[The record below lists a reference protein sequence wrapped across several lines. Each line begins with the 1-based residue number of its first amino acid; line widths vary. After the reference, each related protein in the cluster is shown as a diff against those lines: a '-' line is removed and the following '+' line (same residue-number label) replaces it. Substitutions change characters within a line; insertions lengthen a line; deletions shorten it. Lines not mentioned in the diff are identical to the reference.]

1 VSAARR
7 IGLRLRVSRRLPG
20 GAGVHGRDRD
30 RDHAGPRLVLAL
42 LLGLAAVA
50 PALAH
55 DGKEHVTPGA
65 PAAGTASSAGTASPA
80 ASATSTAQ
88 SITSSAT
95 SSITSSTPSSTP
107 SSTAA
112 LARPQRLADG
122 ALLLPKASQRLVG
135 VRTTPVERGT
145 VSRAIEL
152 PGRVAVD
159 PDAAGRVQSTVA
171 GRLEPG
177 PRGLP
182 SIGQAVVRGQV
193 LATVRPSVDPV
204 ARAGQ
209 AALLAELE
217 AARSLAAARAA
228 RLSGLSDTVPRKD
241 IEAAASELASLEGR
255 LRAVKAGV
263 AATEPLRAP
272 VSGVVA
278 RAEAVAGQV
287 VDARELLFEIIDPTR
302 LRIEATGFD
311 LAIAAHIAD
320 ASIAVGGRAVPL
332 AFVGA
337 GRVLREQAVPLVF
350 RAKGASLGSLAI
362 GQPVAV
368 TVRLDDAA
376 PGVPVPASAL
386 VRSAA
391 NEPMVWIKTQ
401 PERFEPRRVRTEP
414 LDATRVRVVQGLTGG
429 ERVVTEG
436 AALLG
441 QFR

>member
-1 VSAARR
+1 MSAARR
-7 IGLRLRVSRRLPG
+7 EVLHRPVCPSRRQAVGSDVG
-20 GAGVHGRDRD
+20 GRI
-30 RDHAGPRLVLAL
+30 GPRLVLAL

-50 PALAH
+50 PASAH
-55 DGKEHVTPGA
+55 DGKDHAT
-65 PAAGTASSAGTASPA
+65 PAATAQGATPSVGTASAAASAAGSSTGSSIGTAQSTASSAA
-80 ASATSTAQ
+80 A
-88 SITSSAT
+88 
-95 SSITSSTPSSTP
+95 P
-107 SSTAA
+107 
-112 LARPQRLADG
+112 ARPQRLADG

-177 PRGLP
+177 LRGLP

-204 ARAGQ
+204 TRAGQ

-228 RLSGLSDTVPRKD
+228 RLAGLSDTVPRKD
-241 IEAAASELASLEGR
+241 IEAAESELASLEGR
-255 LRAVKAGV
+255 LRAVKGGV
-263 AATEPLRAP
+263 AATEPLLAP
-272 VSGVVA
+272 ISGVVA
-278 RAEAVAGQV
+278 RVEAVAGQV
-287 VDARELLFEIIDPTR
+287 VDARELLFEIVDPTR

-311 LAIAAHIAD
+311 LALAARIAD
-320 ASIAVGGRAVPL
+320 ASVAIGGRAVPL

-350 RAKGASLGSLAI
+350 RAKGALPGSLAI

-414 LDATRVRVVQGLTGG
+414 LDATRVRVVQGLDGG

>member
-7 IGLRLRVSRRLPG
+7 EALCRPLRPSWRLPVGSDVG
-20 GAGVHGRDRD
+20 GR
-30 RDHAGPRLVLAL
+30 AGPRLVLVL

-50 PALAH
+50 PASAH
-55 DGKEHVTPGA
+55 DGKDHVTPAATAPGTA
-65 PAAGTASSAGTASPA
+65 PAAGTASAAVSAAGTAPSAVSSAVAPA
-80 ASATSTAQ
+80 ASSAA
-88 SITSSAT
+88 SSA
-95 SSITSSTPSSTP
+95 
-107 SSTAA
+107 AA
-112 LARPQRLADG
+112 PVRPQRLADG

-145 VSRAIEL
+145 VPRAIEL

-204 ARAGQ
+204 TRAGQ

-228 RLSGLSDTVPRKD
+228 RLAGLSDTVPRKD
-241 IEAAASELASLEGR
+241 IEAAESELASLEGR
-255 LRAVKAGV
+255 LRAVKGGV
-263 AATEPLRAP
+263 AATEPLLAP

-287 VDARELLFEIIDPTR
+287 VDARELLFEIVDPTR

-311 LAIAAHIAD
+311 LALAARIAD
-320 ASIAVGGRAVPL
+320 ASVAIGGRAVPL

-350 RAKGASLGSLAI
+350 RAKGALPGSLAI

-414 LDATRVRVVQGLTGG
+414 LDATRVRVVQGLAGG